1 VRRAIRGTAWGVLLV
16 TMLTVS
22 LYVGLLVKRQVN
34 PPIVPIT
41 SSNDI
46 APYQQGDALL
56 VRRISA
62 TSVTSG
68 MIIAARIDGKVVLGK
83 VRSLRRAGGRIVY
96 ELTGVHRGKTDT
108 ATDGDLIGRTD
119 RRIPLI
125 GVPLL
130 AARSGVVQVAG
141 AGVAVG
147 VVLLLV
153 FVGRNPLD
161 FLEDDDDDEPFE
173 LPRPA
178 PLALG
183 AGEASLPSPGAMPY
197 VEHPMAITPD
207 DLRQV
212 RFAQT
217 RKGYDTEAV
226 DRALD
231 TVADSLESM
240 YNERGHL
247 IERLQAVEAELERY
261 KALES
266 QLGQTLAA
274 AEKSAEHVKA
284 EAHAEAQRIL
294 AEAQAGAGGAVAASG
309 HPDATTVELLGEM
322 RAIRAL
328 LQSALQPGGPLQQQR
343 PPGQQ

>member
-1 VRRAIRGTAWGVLLV
+1 
-16 TMLTVS
+16 MLTVS

-34 PPIVPIT
+34 PPIVPIS

-56 VRRISA
+56 VRRISG

-68 MIIAARIDGKVVLGK
+68 MIIAVRIDGKVALGK
-83 VRSLRRAGGRIVY
+83 VQSLRRAGGRIVY
-96 ELTGVHRGKTDT
+96 ELTGVHRGETDT

-119 RRIPLI
+119 RRIPLV
-125 GVPLL
+125 GLPLL
-130 AARSGVVQVAG
+130 AARSGVVQVLG

-161 FLEDDDDDEPFE
+161 FLDDDEEAEPFE

-183 AGEASLPSPGAMPY
+183 PGEGSLPAPVPMPY
-197 VEHPMAITPD
+197 VERPMSITPD

-212 RFAQT
+212 RFAQI

-247 IERLQAVEAELERY
+247 IERLKAVETELERY
-261 KALES
+261 KAMES

-274 AEKSAEHVKA
+274 AEKSAEQVKLDA
-284 EAHAEAQRIL
+284 QAEAQRIV
-294 AEAQAGAGGAVAASG
+294 AQAQAQGGGVAGSG

-343 PPGQQ
+343 PPGQH